1 MKESIFLIVE
11 RNICVILI
19 VSLLAA
25 LLYVHLIN
33 QNPELKEF
41 FIPDKPS
48 MNEYYIHKLR
58 DCPEKVNPNV
68 KFFMAI
74 PYGDNLV
81 SKNNLWNMVRGC
93 SLSKD
98 SLPKTYLL
106 DNFYDNIKFNK
117 NHDDDKIYILKKNT
131 HRKQGLQLFRGTKL
145 ALLREYEEGQYKLI
159 QEFIQNPYLVN
170 NRIMVVRLYL
180 VIFRNE
186 KYNYGVH
193 KYGKCLYTSKDFS
206 LDKIE
211 TERLITDSKLKL
223 GEDFPKNLTDM
234 ENYDKKINLEL
245 LKKPIVNV
253 LNCYRQFLKKTDD
266 STPNKSLTFF
276 QLFGVDIILDS
287 EYNPYL
293 LEINKSPDMN
303 NIYDEADR
311 EGKTGVIRDMKQFID
326 KGNSNFI
333 FV

>member
-1 MKESIFLIVE
+1 
-11 RNICVILI
+11 
-19 VSLLAA
+19 
-25 LLYVHLIN
+25 
-33 QNPELKEF
+33 
-41 FIPDKPS
+41 
-48 MNEYYIHKLR
+48 
-58 DCPEKVNPNV
+58 
-68 KFFMAI
+68 
-74 PYGDNLV
+74 
-81 SKNNLWNMVRGC
+81 
-93 SLSKD
+93 
-98 SLPKTYLL
+98 L

-145 ALLREYEEGQYKLI
+145 AVLREYEEGQYKLI

-193 KYGKCLYTSKDFS
+193 KYGKCLYTSKDFN

-287 EYNPYL
+287 DYKPYL

-303 NIYDEADR
+303 NIYDEVDR
-311 EGKTGVIRDMKQFID
+311 EGKTGVIRDMKEFID